1 MEGLKDYKGREQAY
15 IKHRLLEAY
24 LKRLFMIIGQFQGTI
39 CYVDCFAG
47 PWEEN
52 RDDLMDT
59 SIGISM
65 KIMADC
71 RDALLQ
77 MGKDVQFRALY
88 IEKRKRAHAKLQTFL
103 RANSSPRINAESLC
117 GEFFD
122 LRKQILGWCGPD
134 DFSFFFIDPK

>member
-15 IKHRLLEAY
+15 VKHRLLEAY
-24 LKRLFMIIGQFQGTI
+24 LKRLFMIVGKFQKTI

-65 KIMADC
+65 KIMTEC
-71 RDALLQ
+71 REALART
-77 MGKDVQFRALY
+77 GIDVRFRAL
-88 IEKRKRAHAKLQTFL
+88 L
-103 RANSSPRINAESLC
+103 PR
-117 GEFFD
+117 
-122 LRKQILGWCGPD
+122 
-134 DFSFFFIDPK
+134 